1 MSLLPLVN
9 SIVGLL
15 VLLKDILSAINT
27 LLSDEKKKPLKL
39 VDQVEELLVLKNE
52 VKNSKDKLSNIPK
65 DTEKIILQAEKY
77 LKK

>member
-1 MSLLPLVN
+1 MKN
-9 SIVGLL
+9 NYEI
-15 VLLKDILSAINT
+15 KDILSAINT

-39 VDQVEELLVLKNE
+39 VDQVEELLILKNE

>member
-1 MSLLPLVN
+1 MKN
-9 SIVGLL
+9 NYEI
-15 VLLKDILSAINT
+15 KDILSAINT